1 MVKQVAFI
9 FVAIIAFAM
18 GQNQNSQLQ
27 SIIAEQVSGLINRTA
42 SNSTTSSN
50 SQASNP
56 SCGKDISCYISN
68 ALIQFL
74 VNPLIY
80 GLRGILLPIL
90 ILVRVLLLIVQF
102 LLNIVLGLVTGILQ
116 STLSTMG
123 LGDQGT
129 QVIALLKNV
138 QSLLNQLLPMISTSL
153 NKLQTIPLMNTSSS
167 QK

>member
-42 SNSTTSSN
+42 SNSTT

-153 NKLQTIPLMNTSSS
+153 NKLQKIPLMNTSSS